1 MPSSSQLLYPAV
13 GLLMV
18 LAIIELSFVSATVGF
33 LHGPASGTFPFTSD
47 GATIDLKGE
56 PKDLMTDQGH
66 TSNAAAGTAF
76 ILIGLGG
83 SLALFLRS
91 RPNPSNFAIYFH
103 HLWVLVNFLSF
114 LLTFGALV
122 YVFVVTNRY
131 AGQTIDVA
139 VAASLDGQ
147 KYDVGTWTPQGWF
160 SALLELDLVNPS
172 DRSKISSIVHIT
184 RGWQYNLIPF
194 FIIHLVETSIA
205 MWDALQRRKA
215 VSLTGSTEKTAA

>member
-1 MPSSSQLLYPAV
+1 MPSSSHLLYPAV

-18 LAIIELSFVSATVGF
+18 VAIIELAFVSATVGF
-33 LHGPASGTFPFTSD
+33 LHGPASGTFPFNSD
-47 GATIDLKGE
+47 GSTIDLRGE
-56 PKDLMTDQGH
+56 PKNLMTDQGH

-91 RPNPSNFAIYFH
+91 RPNPSKFAIFFY
-103 HLWVLVNFLSF
+103 HLWVLVNVLSF

-131 AGQTIDVA
+131 AGQTIDAA
-139 VAASLDGQ
+139 VAARLGGE

-160 SALLELDLVNPS
+160 SALLELDLVNSS
-172 DRSKISSIVHIT
+172 DRSKISTIVHIT

-194 FIIHLVETSIA
+194 FIIQLVETSIA
-205 MWDALQRRKA
+205 VWDALQRRKV
-215 VSLTGSTEKTAA
+215 VSPTDSAEKVTA